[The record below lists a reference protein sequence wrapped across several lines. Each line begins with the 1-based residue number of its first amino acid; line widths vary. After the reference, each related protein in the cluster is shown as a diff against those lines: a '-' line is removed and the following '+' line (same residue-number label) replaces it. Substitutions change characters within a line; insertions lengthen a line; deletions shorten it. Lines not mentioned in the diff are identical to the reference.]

1 MLNTKYE
8 KREKKQARGRESC
21 PAHECCISDM
31 ILAPAS

>member
-1 MLNTKYE
+1 MKKE
-8 KREKKQARGRESC
+8 KRNKPEEERAVQSQ